1 MIDVNK
7 YQNPLIE
14 SQCDGDYVVN
24 MGWSG
29 GHQESKEMTD
39 LELYNA
45 AKEAYYNG
53 TPIMEDYEFDELE
66 KKLGLENKS
75 YIGAKHNPSYT
86 VKHPYIMGS
95 LSKVQIKRADDGTI
109 NWLPYF
115 NEVFKYVC
123 RNSEDP
129 WLIVTPKF
137 DGCSFETIV
146 KEHSIVKISSRGDG
160 DYGKDITQHLIRKFN
175 STHTSL
181 SFSQYTL
188 RGEVL
193 IDKTVFAEKYSEYV
207 NPRSFVSGLL
217 NRDYDEN
224 DEEFQSMLD
233 DLSIVIYD
241 IRYVSQ
247 DGGWVDADWEN
258 FFSMDNLPT
267 FYRHVKHFT
276 LQTFIDLYD
285 EFAEYR
291 EKCPFALDGIVFKP
305 TDEYRVLNLVDARPK
320 DCVAVKFVPMLEETE
335 IEDIEWNLGKTGE
348 LTPVIIVK
356 PVIMDGKQVTRASA
370 HNYGYMMEKKLSI
383 GTKVVL
389 SLAGDIIPFI
399 YKITD
404 TSAFDQNKM
413 NIPNVSFYIDGV
425 HLYKNMTID
434 EYRELKFIESANAL
448 NIPGI
453 GPSAAQ
459 AIYDYMVVQSAP
471 DDFLGIEGKPVPS
484 NILCCASSDIN
495 NALGGKTGATAMKSF
510 DEFKKKLSLS
520 DIIVSCTFEGCGRK
534 VADAIQDYLLFGNEN
549 FEHLAEKAWYWCKK
563 PNSDELADLY
573 NVLEHCGKTIDIFK
587 DELQYI
593 NETKREQIPII
604 MTGEPNGYAT
614 KDAFLREHPEY
625 RNTGSWKE
633 VKIVFTNSLD
643 SNTGKMKKARE
654 KGIEIRLY

>member
-7 YQNPLIE
+7 YQNPLME
-14 SQCDGDYVVN
+14 SQCDGDYVAN

-53 TPIMEDYEFDELE
+53 AHIMEDYEFDELE

-86 VKHPYIMGS
+86 VQHPFLMGS
-95 LSKVQIKRADDGTI
+95 LSKVQIKKNADGTI
-109 NWLPYF
+109 PWEMFYK
-115 NEVFKYVC
+115 EVLTYIRRYTAKGSV
-123 RNSEDP
+123 
-129 WLIVTPKF
+129 IVTPKF
-137 DGCSFETIV
+137 DGCSFETVVKNNQIV
-146 KEHSIVKISSRGDG
+146 TISSRGDG
-160 DYGKDITQHLIRKFN
+160 TWGKDIKQHLLRKFN
-175 STHTSL
+175 ETHTSL
-181 SFSQYTL
+181 DSNYYTL

-193 IDKTVFAEKYSEYV
+193 IDKSVFVRKYSNFV

-217 NRDYDEN
+217 NREYDEN
-224 DEEFQSMLD
+224 DAELQEMLD

-241 IRYVSQ
+241 TRCFEHGTWQ
-247 DGGWVDADWEN
+247 DYDWTDYKN
-258 FFSMDNLPT
+258 RMDNLPT
-267 FYRHVKHFT
+267 FYQIYQS
-276 LQTFIDLYD
+276 LSEATFERIYND
-285 EFAEYR
+285 FAKYR
-291 EKCPFALDGIVFKP
+291 EECPFALDGIVLKP
-305 TDEYRVLNLVDARPK
+305 TAGNRISDLGEVRPK

-383 GTKVVL
+383 GTKVIL

-413 NIPNVSFYIDGV
+413 NIPDVSFYIDGV

-471 DDFLGIEGKPVPS
+471 DDFLDIEGKEIPF
-484 NILCCASSDIN
+484 NILCCSGADIN
-495 NALGGKTGATAMKSF
+495 NALGGKSGAAAMKAF
-510 DEFKKKLSLS
+510 DEFKKKLTLS

-549 FEHLAEKAWYWCKK
+549 FEHLAEKAWHWCKK
-563 PNSDELADLY
+563 PNSDEFANLY
-573 NVLEHCGKTIDIFK
+573 NVLEHCGKTLDIFK